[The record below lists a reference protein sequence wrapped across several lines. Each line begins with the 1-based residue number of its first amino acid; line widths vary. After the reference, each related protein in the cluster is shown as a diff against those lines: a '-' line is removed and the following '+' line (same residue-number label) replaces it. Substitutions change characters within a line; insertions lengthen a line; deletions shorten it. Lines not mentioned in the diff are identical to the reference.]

1 MNSNIGIVYSYNEFI
16 YILNE
21 YAMNLP
27 TELLRTFVTIA
38 DLGSFTRAGDKLGR
52 SQPAISLQIK
62 RLEEMLKT
70 RLYER
75 SSRDL
80 VLSHSGRQLAD
91 YARKILAL
99 NDEAVVKLL
108 HQEIEG
114 SVHLGIPNEFASS
127 RLFPEVLSRFSQSYP
142 RVQLQV
148 TCDLSINLLNRLN
161 RDAFDLVLALH
172 DGTQADYYRES
183 WYEEIVWVC
192 GPDSNASLRDPL
204 PLIVAPEGCIY
215 RQRMIEV
222 LDSLDRRWHIA
233 YTSQNYGGIRAGVM
247 AGLGVTALAKN
258 TVSEGMI
265 VMGSAERLRRLQQ
278 VELGMHYDAEKVST
292 AARKLA
298 EFIGM
303 HYGGK

>member
-1 MNSNIGIVYSYNEFI
+1 
-16 YILNE
+16 
-21 YAMNLP
+21 MNLP
-27 TELLRTFVTIA
+27 TELLRTFITIA
-38 DLGSFTRAGDKLGR
+38 DLGNFTRAGDKLGR

-75 SSRDL
+75 SSREL

-108 HQEIEG
+108 HQEVEG

-127 RLFPEVLSRFSQSYP
+127 RLFPQVLSRFSQFYP
-142 RVQLQV
+142 QVQLQV
-148 TCDLSINLLNRLN
+148 TCDLSVNLLNRLK

-172 DGTQADYYRES
+172 DGTQTDYYKES

-192 GPDSNASLRDPL
+192 GPDSNISQRDPL

-278 VELGMHYDAEKVST
+278 VELGMHYDADKVST
-292 AARKLA
+292 AASKLA

>member
-1 MNSNIGIVYSYNEFI
+1 
-16 YILNE
+16 
-21 YAMNLP
+21 MNLP
-27 TELLRTFVTIA
+27 TDLLRTFVTIA

-52 SQPAISLQIK
+52 SQPAITLQLK
-62 RLEEMLKT
+62 RLEELLQS
-70 RLYER
+70 RLYHR
-75 SSRDL
+75 SRRAQMPRPTGKQ
-80 VLSHSGRQLAD
+80 HAD
-91 YARKILAL
+91 YARKMLAL
-99 NDEAVVKLL
+99 NDEAVVMLL
-108 HQEIEG
+108 QPGVEG
-114 SVHLGIPNEFASS
+114 TVHLGIPNEFAAS

-142 RVQLQV
+142 QVQLQV
-148 TCDLSINLLNRLN
+148 TCDLSVNLLEQLK
-161 RDAFDLVLALH
+161 RDAYDVVLALH
-172 DGTQADYYRES
+172 DGTQTDYYKES

-192 GPDSNASLRDPL
+192 GPDSNTSQRDPL
-204 PLIVAPEGCIY
+204 PLIVAPEGCLY

-222 LDSLDRRWHIA
+222 LNELERPWHIV

-265 VMGSAERLRRLQQ
+265 IMGSAERMRRLQQ
-278 VELGMHYDAEKVST
+278 IELGMHYDAQKAST

>member
-148 TCDLSINLLNRLN
+148 TCDLSVNLLNRLN

-258 TVSEGMI
+258 TVSEGMV

-278 VELGMHYDAEKVST
+278 VELGMHYDVEKVST

>member
-1 MNSNIGIVYSYNEFI
+1 
-16 YILNE
+16 L
-21 YAMNLP
+21 NLP
-27 TELLRTFVTIA
+27 TDLLRTFVTIA

-62 RLEEMLKT
+62 RLEDLLKT

-80 VLSHSGRQLAD
+80 ILSHSGRQLAD
-91 YARKILAL
+91 YARKMLAL

-108 HQEIEG
+108 QQGVEG

-127 RLFPEVLSRFSQSYP
+127 RLFPEVLSRFSQAYP
-142 RVQLQV
+142 QVQLQV
-148 TCDLSINLLNRLN
+148 TCDLSVNLLNHLK

-172 DGTQADYYRES
+172 DGTETDFYKES
-183 WYEEIVWVC
+183 WFEEIVWVC
-192 GPDSNASLRDPL
+192 GPDSNASQRDPL
-204 PLIVAPEGCIY
+204 PLIVAPEGCLY

-222 LDSLDRRWHIA
+222 LDALKRDWHIV

-247 AGLGVTALAKN
+247 AGLGVTALARN
-258 TVSEGMI
+258 TVSEGMV
-265 VMGSAERLRRLQQ
+265 VMGSAERMRRLQQ
-278 VELGMHYDAEKVST
+278 IELGMHYNVQKAST

>member
-1 MNSNIGIVYSYNEFI
+1 
-16 YILNE
+16 
-21 YAMNLP
+21 MNLP
-27 TELLRTFVTIA
+27 TDLLRTFVTIA

-62 RLEEMLKT
+62 RLEDLLQT
-70 RLYER
+70 RLYDR
-75 SSRDL
+75 SSREL
-80 VLSHSGRQLAD
+80 LLSHSGQQLVE
-91 YARKILAL
+91 YARKILSL

-108 HQEIEG
+108 QPGVEG
-114 SVHLGIPNEFASS
+114 KVHLGIPNEFAAS

-142 RVQLQV
+142 QVQLQV
-148 TCDLSINLLNRLN
+148 TCDLSVNLLDKLK
-161 RDAFDLVLALH
+161 RDAFDVVLALH
-172 DGTQADYYRES
+172 DGTQTDYYKES

-192 GPDSNASLRDPL
+192 GPDSEASQRDPL
-204 PLIVAPEGCIY
+204 PLIVAPEGCLY

-222 LDSLDRRWHIA
+222 LNSLGRSWHIV

-247 AGLGVTALAKN
+247 AGLGVTALARN
-258 TVSEGMI
+258 TVSEGMVI
-265 VMGSAERLRRLQQ
+265 MGSAERMRRLQQ
-278 VELGMHYDAEKVST
+278 IELGMHYDDKKAST

>member
-1 MNSNIGIVYSYNEFI
+1 
-16 YILNE
+16 
-21 YAMNLP
+21 MNLP
-27 TELLRTFVTIA
+27 TDLLRTFVTIA

-62 RLEEMLKT
+62 RLEELLQS
-70 RLYER
+70 RLYDR
-75 SSRDL
+75 SSREL
-80 VLSHSGRQLAD
+80 VLSPAGKQLAD
-91 YARKILAL
+91 YARKMLAL
-99 NDEAVVKLL
+99 NDEAVVMLL
-108 HQEIEG
+108 QPGVEG
-114 SVHLGIPNEFASS
+114 TVHLGIPNEFAAS

-142 RVQLQV
+142 QVQLQV
-148 TCDLSINLLNRLN
+148 TCDLSVNLLEQLK
-161 RDAFDLVLALH
+161 RDAYDVVLALH
-172 DGTQADYYRES
+172 DGTQTDYYKES
-183 WYEEIVWVC
+183 WYEEIVWVR
-192 GPDSNASLRDPL
+192 GPDSNASQREPL
-204 PLIVAPEGCIY
+204 PLIVAPEGCLY

-222 LDSLDRRWHIA
+222 LNELERPWHIV

-265 VMGSAERLRRLQQ
+265 IMGSAERMRRLQQ
-278 VELGMHYDAEKVST
+278 IELGMHYDAQKAST